1 MFNLL
6 GSECLEWK
14 TRYKVV
20 IGVADGLHY
29 LHQDCPRRIIHRDI
43 KASNILLNDNYEA
56 EVLLVAP

>member
-1 MFNLL
+1 ML

-14 TRYKVV
+14 IRYKVA
-20 IGVADGLHY
+20 IEVAEGLHY

-43 KASNILLNDNYEA
+43 KASNILLKDNYEV